1 MSVAPSVGPRE
12 LGENWRV
19 TVMGVLLRA
28 PQQRERKREDRRGFI
43 NSSLEGKGGRRGME
57 IDARTTR

>member
-1 MSVAPSVGPRE
+1 MSVAGPRE

-19 TVMGVLLRA
+19 TVMAVLLRA
-28 PQQRERKREDRRGFI
+28 PRQRERKREDRRGFI

-57 IDARTTR
+57 IDARTMR